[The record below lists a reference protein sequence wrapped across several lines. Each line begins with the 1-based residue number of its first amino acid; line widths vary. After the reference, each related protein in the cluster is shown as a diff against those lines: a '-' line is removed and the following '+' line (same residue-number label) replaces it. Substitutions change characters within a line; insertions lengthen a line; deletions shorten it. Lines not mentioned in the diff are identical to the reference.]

1 MCIIGDIIENI
12 LIGKVTVA
20 TKPSEFNP
28 LEIWSIRHINT
39 LPRELLLSVFRFLKP
54 SDLKQV
60 VLVCKHWKD
69 IGEEPVLWK
78 NFKLVV
84 ANKKISIVDEI
95 LNSKRFLCLQQ
106 LEINGFGYGD
116 AKREIDSSTLGVILQ
131 SPVQKL
137 GLKNCDLSLVSKED
151 VEMLI
156 GGLKSLTLWN
166 SHLTSSQTV
175 DMFQCL
181 SRSKDLFD
189 LDIGYSYLDLSMV
202 SPEMFSK
209 ALVKRRNVNL
219 GFTRLTRDQI
229 IRLFDVISKK
239 TTIKTLDVGYRDLSF
254 LDPDT
259 LKLALKKLANVNICP
274 NKFITTP
281 YIFSTKLIKV

>member
-1 MCIIGDIIENI
+1 MCIIGDIIEHI

-20 TKPSEFNP
+20 TKPSDYNHFD
-28 LEIWSIRHINT
+28 IWSIRHINT

-60 VLVCKHWKD
+60 VLVCKHWRD
-69 IGEEPVLWK
+69 IGEDPVLWK
-78 NFKLVV
+78 HFKLVV
-84 ANKKISIVDEI
+84 ANKRIDIVDEI

-116 AKREIDSSTLGVILQ
+116 ANREIDSSIVSTIMKSHVK
-131 SPVQKL
+131 KL
-137 GLKNCDLSLVSKED
+137 GLKNCNLSQLTED
-151 VEMLI
+151 NVKMMI
-156 GGLKSLTLWN
+156 GGLKALTLWN
-166 SHLTSSQTV
+166 SQVTPSQTV
-175 DMFQCL
+175 DLFRCL
-181 SRSKDLFD
+181 SRSRELCD
-189 LDIGYSYLDLSMV
+189 LDIGYSYMDLSLV

-229 IRLFDVISKK
+229 IRLFDVISRK

-254 LDPDT
+254 IDQDT

-281 YIFSTKLIKV
+281 YIFSTKLIKI